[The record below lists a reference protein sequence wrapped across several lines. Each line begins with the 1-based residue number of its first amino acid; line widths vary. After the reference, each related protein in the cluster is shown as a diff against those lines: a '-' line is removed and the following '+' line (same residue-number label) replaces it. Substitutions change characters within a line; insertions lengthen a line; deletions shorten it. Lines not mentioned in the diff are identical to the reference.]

1 MPTWKEKKDQGIQN
15 PFEREIIT
23 KFFDPKITNEF
34 CPWRRETLYGAP
46 CMASWSGVG
55 RSPTRASYQV
65 AMSPRL
71 PRDSGTRCLR
81 TKWQA
86 IVRVGAQQWYLWY
99 LRQPG
104 LQIST
109 ELVIKEERA
118 HVEWKPS
125 QWSCCWVGRDVSQVK
140 LSKFTAHILHCLPEF
155 VHSLLIDMVLCY
167 TFVFIFW
174 ELNEW
179 IWWELVMLRVS
190 I

>member
-1 MPTWKEKKDQGIQN
+1 MNFVPEE
-15 PFEREIIT
+15 ER
-23 KFFDPKITNEF
+23 
-34 CPWRRETLYGAP
+34 P
-46 CMASWSGVG
+46 CMEHHVWHPEVG
-55 RSPTRASYQV
+55 RGATRASYQV

-71 PRDSGTRCLR
+71 PRDSGTLCLR

-86 IVRVGAQQWYLWY
+86 IVRAGAQQWYLWY

-118 HVEWKPS
+118 PVEWKPS

-155 VHSLLIDMVLCY
+155 VHSSLIDMVY
-167 TFVFIFW
+167 VFIFW

-179 IWWELVMLRVS
+179 VWWELVCVACFVV
-190 I
+190 

>member
-1 MPTWKEKKDQGIQN
+1 MYGILRWGGEG
-15 PFEREIIT
+15 P
-23 KFFDPKITNEF
+23 
-34 CPWRRETLYGAP
+34 
-46 CMASWSGVG
+46 M
-55 RSPTRASYQV
+55 RASYQV

-71 PRDSGTRCLR
+71 PRDSGTLCLR

-86 IVRVGAQQWYLWY
+86 IVRAGAQQWYLWY

-140 LSKFTAHILHCLPEF
+140 LSKFTAHNLHCLSEF
-155 VHSLLIDMVLCY
+155 VHSLLIGMVWCY
-167 TFVFIFW
+167 IYVFLYFESW
-174 ELNEW
+174 MNGYGENLF
-179 IWWELVMLRVS
+179 MLRVS
-190 I
+190 MYWDQSYTVESAFCLDVGG

>member
-23 KFFDPKITNEF
+23 KFFRSKDNKWILSLKKRDLVWSTM
-34 CPWRRETLYGAP
+34 YGILKWGGEGP
-46 CMASWSGVG
+46 H
-55 RSPTRASYQV
+55 TRASYQV

-71 PRDSGTRCLR
+71 PRDSGTLCLR

-86 IVRVGAQQWYLWY
+86 IVRAGAQQWYLWY

-155 VHSLLIDMVLCY
+155 VHSSLIDMVY
-167 TFVFIFW
+167 VFIFW

-179 IWWELVMLRVS
+179 VWWELVCVACFVV
-190 I
+190 

>member
-23 KFFDPKITNEF
+23 KFFWSKDNKWILSLKKRDLVWSTM
-34 CPWRRETLYGAP
+34 YGILKWGGEGPHEA
-46 CMASWSGVG
+46 
-55 RSPTRASYQV
+55 RASYQV

-71 PRDSGTRCLR
+71 PRDSGTLCLR

-155 VHSLLIDMVLCY
+155 VHGSLRDMILCY

-174 ELNEW
+174 KLNEW
-179 IWWELVMLRVS
+179 VWWELV
-190 I
+190 

>member
-1 MPTWKEKKDQGIQN
+1 MCDNPQWLIAHAFNLLIVPGKKKRAFHAHMKGKERSRHSESFWTWNYNQI
-15 PFEREIIT
+15 
-23 KFFDPKITNEF
+23 FFDPKITNEF

-46 CMASWSGVG
+46 CMASWSGEEG
-55 RSPTRASYQV
+55 PHEGRASYQV

-71 PRDSGTRCLR
+71 PRDSGTLCLR

-86 IVRVGAQQWYLWY
+86 IVRAGAQQWYLWY

-125 QWSCCWVGRDVSQVK
+125 QWSCCWVGRDVSQVQ
-140 LSKFTAHILHCLPEF
+140 SFQ
-155 VHSLLIDMVLCY
+155 SLLFTSCIVCQNLSTVC
-167 TFVFIFW
+167 
-174 ELNEW
+174 
-179 IWWELVMLRVS
+179 
-190 I
+190 

>member
-1 MPTWKEKKDQGIQN
+1 MNFVPEE
-15 PFEREIIT
+15 ER
-23 KFFDPKITNEF
+23 
-34 CPWRRETLYGAP
+34 P
-46 CMASWSGVG
+46 CMEHHVWHPEVG
-55 RSPTRASYQV
+55 RGATRASYQV

-71 PRDSGTRCLR
+71 PRDSGTLCLR

-86 IVRVGAQQWYLWY
+86 IVRAGAQQWYLWY

-140 LSKFTAHILHCLPEF
+140 LSKFTVHVLHCLPEF
-155 VHSLLIDMVLCY
+155 VHSLLMVLCY

-174 ELNEW
+174 KLNEW
-179 IWWELVMLRVS
+179 VWWELVYVACFNVLRAVIHWWICILS
-190 I
+190 WCWWLEEEDDKW